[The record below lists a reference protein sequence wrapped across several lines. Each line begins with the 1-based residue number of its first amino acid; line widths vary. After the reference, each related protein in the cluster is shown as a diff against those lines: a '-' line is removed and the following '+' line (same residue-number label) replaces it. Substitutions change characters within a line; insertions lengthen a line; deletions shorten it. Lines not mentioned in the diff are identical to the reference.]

1 MLFECLAMAQSS
13 VEAKA
18 ILDKVT
24 TTVNSF
30 ENIQIEFSYELVNT
44 EADLNQ
50 KTNGTILL
58 SGDRYKL
65 NVLGITRLFDGTKL
79 YTISPEDEEITIS
92 NGESNDTDTVS
103 PSEMLRFFNTGY
115 DVKMDIVQKIPGRS
129 IQFLKLV
136 PVQKNED
143 VSYLLLGI
151 DTKTNMVYRLIEIGN
166 ENTKTILTVDHYSAN
181 ISLSKDALKFDAKA
195 YPGYFI
201 NKLD

>member
-50 KTNGTILL
+50 KTKGTILL

-92 NGESNDTDTVS
+92 TGESNDTDTVS
-103 PSEMLRFFNTGY
+103 PSEMLRFFNSGY

-166 ENTKTILTVDHYSAN
+166 ENTKTILTVDYYSAN
-181 ISLSKDALKFDAKA
+181 KSLSKDALKFDAKA
-195 YPGYFI
+195 YPGYFL